1 MMPKGGLQSM
11 IKKAQKLQ
19 EKMQAAQ
26 EQLGT
31 IKAEGNAGGGMVTV
45 TANGKKEL
53 TAIKID
59 PEILTEDT
67 EMVEDLILVAV
78 NQALE
83 NAQEQ
88 ADEKIKS
95 VTGGMLGGLNI
106 PGL

>member
-19 EKMQAAQ
+19 EKMQTAQ

-78 NQALE
+78 NQALK

>member
-26 EQLGT
+26 EQLGS
-31 IKAEGNAGGGMVTV
+31 IKAEGQSGGGMVTV

-78 NQALE
+78 NQALDK
-83 NAQEQ
+83 AQEQ

-95 VTGGMLGGLNI
+95 ATGGMLGGMNI

>member
-31 IKAEGNAGGGMVTV
+31 IKAEGQAGGGMVTV
-45 TANGKKEL
+45 IANGKKEL

-95 VTGGMLGGLNI
+95 VTGGMLGGMNI

>member
-1 MMPKGGLQSM
+1 MQERLQ
-11 IKKAQKLQ
+11 Q
-19 EKMQAAQ
+19 E
-26 EQLGT
+26 L
-31 IKAEGNAGGGMVTV
+31 AETQVEATAGGGMVTV

-95 VTGGMLGGLNI
+95 VTGGMLGWLNI

>member
-19 EKMQAAQ
+19 EKMQTAQ

>member
-1 MMPKGGLQSM
+1 MPKGGLQSM

-26 EQLGT
+26 EQLGS
-31 IKAEGNAGGGMVTV
+31 IKAEGQSGGGMVTV

-78 NQALE
+78 NQALDK
-83 NAQEQ
+83 AQEQ

-95 VTGGMLGGLNI
+95 ATGGMLGGMNI